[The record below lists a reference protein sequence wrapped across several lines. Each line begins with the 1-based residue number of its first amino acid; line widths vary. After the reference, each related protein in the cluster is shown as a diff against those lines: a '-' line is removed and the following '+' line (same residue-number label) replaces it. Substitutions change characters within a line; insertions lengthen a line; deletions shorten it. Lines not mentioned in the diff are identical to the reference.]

1 MTGDLLSG
9 AAAVTV
15 LVVALAVIY
24 WFATGNSPWPVFV
37 LAEMPGAGFGFV
49 LLALTSPRR
58 SR

>member
-9 AAAVTV
+9 AAAVGV

-37 LAEMPGAGFGFV
+37 LSEMPGAGFGFV

-58 SR
+58 S